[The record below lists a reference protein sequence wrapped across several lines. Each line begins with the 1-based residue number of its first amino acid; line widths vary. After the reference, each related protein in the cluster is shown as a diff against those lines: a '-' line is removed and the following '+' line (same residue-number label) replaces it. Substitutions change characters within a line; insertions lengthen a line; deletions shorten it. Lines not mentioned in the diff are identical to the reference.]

1 MHFSFL
7 LLIQKI
13 IYKIPL
19 QTKQTH
25 WRTKKKQK
33 IKNQCNGQGWN
44 NRTLPLCQ
52 LGLLIIN
59 NRHILVNLSQK
70 EFIGCVLG
78 SSSSKKLRRGWRI
91 RLGQEPGRQITKSC
105 SKPRMKPARCVTAL
119 RVTAQ
124 GGTSST
130 ALKSHVHDPF
140 RCQGAALRLQKDLQ
154 SAFRLL
160 WSRKVRGS
168 LLPKLKRGLGK
179 ALGSWN
185 WVYVSFL
192 RPNFDSSQTRT
203 AFTLTRCLA
212 HISTNSQ
219 I

>member
-1 MHFSFL
+1 MHFSCL

-13 IYKIPL
+13 IYKTPL

-25 WRTKKKQK
+25 WRTKKKQ
-33 IKNQCNGQGWN
+33 QCNSQGWN

-78 SSSSKKLRRGWRI
+78 SSRSKKLRRGWRI
-91 RLGQEPGRQITKSC
+91 RLRQEPGRQITKSY

-124 GGTSST
+124 GGISSA
-130 ALKSHVHDPF
+130 ALKSHAHDLS

-168 LLPKLKRGLGK
+168 LLPKLERGLGK

-192 RPNFDSSQTRT
+192 RSSFDSSRTRR
-203 AFTLTRCLA
+203 AFTLTQCLA